1 MIGRGDERRTERMGE
16 AGTMKEGKMIGKKV
30 HQIYDVWGI
39 TIVDGKGSMMKAK
52 VLMLLAV
59 LSVVLSAQPALSD
72 WKTEKN
78 VEQRS
83 SISLR
88 GDMEEMFIIQT
99 EKGIAGQKLVFGT
112 MGSGTASR
120 TMTTFIDDCGA
131 DECDP
136 EGCGVSFKI
145 DAVYNYHPYSP
156 KTAESDLLAALRAK
170 NLAVGTVASDNYNGG
185 AYLIKDVIPS
195 NEEGVPIFQISSR
208 SRPAARLGSW

>member
-1 MIGRGDERRTERMGE
+1 
-16 AGTMKEGKMIGKKV
+16 MK
-30 HQIYDVWGI
+30 
-39 TIVDGKGSMMKAK
+39 TK

-72 WKTEKN
+72 WKTATN

-88 GDMEEMFIIQT
+88 GYMEEMFIIQT

-112 MGSGTASR
+112 TGSGTASR
-120 TMTTFIDDCGA
+120 TMTTFID
-131 DECDP
+131 EC
-136 EGCGVSFKI
+136 EVSFKV

-156 KTAESDLLAALRAK
+156 KSSESDLRAALRAK
-170 NLAVGTVASDNYNGG
+170 NLAVGTVASDSYNGG

-195 NEEGVPIFQISSR
+195 NEDGVPIFQISSR
-208 SRPAARLGSW
+208 SRPAASLGSW